1 MKALKRHPLDQSAFY
16 KLRSRKKLAEAF
28 GLTEPQLQHLLRTS
42 LVYRE
47 REIETKKPNGTIKR
61 RLTQEPRGRLRDIHE
76 RAMKWLSHI
85 DPPDF
90 LFCPVKRRSYV
101 NNASVHIGAAE
112 IRTIDIKDYFNSTPR
127 RRVFWFFKAIMQ
139 CERDVASILADMLT
153 VSGHA
158 ATGSPVSP
166 ILCFFAYYDMWHEIA
181 QLGAAN
187 GCKVTVYQDDLTISG
202 SIVPEWLIWEVRK
215 IIDRFGLIYHKERR
229 FTGGIGQITGVVVR
243 DGRTVVPNRQRK
255 RAYEIVVA
263 LRDMPEGDDKTAA
276 KRTLGGLRAQ
286 RRQVEA
292 G

>member
-1 MKALKRHPLDQSAFY
+1 MKALKRHPLHQSVFY
-16 KLRSRKKLAEAF
+16 KLRSRKKLAKAF
-28 GLTEPQLQHLLRTS
+28 GLTEPRLQDLLQTS

-47 REIETKKPNGTIKR
+47 REIEIKNPNGTIKR
-61 RLTQEPRGRLRDIHE
+61 RFTQEPRGRLRDIHE
-76 RAMKWLSHI
+76 QAMKWLSHI

-101 NNASVHIGAAE
+101 NNAAVHVGATE
-112 IRTIDIKDYFNSTPR
+112 IRTIDIKDYFKSTPR
-127 RRVFWFFKAIMQ
+127 RRVFWFFNEIMQ
-139 CERDVASILADMLT
+139 CERDIASILADMLT

-181 QLGAAN
+181 QLVGAN

-202 SIVPEWLIWEVRK
+202 AVVPEWLIWEVHK
-215 IIDRFGLIYHKERR
+215 IIARFGLIYHKERR
-229 FTGGIGQITGVVVR
+229 FTRGIGQVTGVVIR

-255 RAYEIVVA
+255 RAYEIVMA
-263 LRDMPEGDDKTAA
+263 LHDMPEGDDKIAA